1 MYCIA
6 LEELSTLAI
15 AAIGTIEDGFVIELS
30 LSVPSESLLAIYFL
44 HLFLESPSTTPLF
57 FA

>member
-6 LEELSTLAI
+6 LEGLSTLAI

-44 HLFLESPSTTPLF
+44 HLFLESPSTTP
-57 FA
+57 